1 MFEEYHILP
10 SFYTPISAPGHNLKT
25 ERINGTKYMIMQS
38 THLSQRYSGS
48 VELEK
53 LRQML
58 VTTKGFP
65 PLLVYLYLQTMHHN
79 GHKYTGK
86 IKQTLAT

>member
-1 MFEEYHILP
+1 
-10 SFYTPISAPGHNLKT
+10 
-25 ERINGTKYMIMQS
+25 MQG

-48 VELEK
+48 IELDE
-53 LRQML
+53 LTQML
-58 VTTKGFP
+58 VTTKGFL
-65 PLLVYLYLQTMHHN
+65 PLLVFMYQQTMHHN

>member
-1 MFEEYHILP
+1 MH
-10 SFYTPISAPGHNLKT
+10 G
-25 ERINGTKYMIMQS
+25 

-48 VELEK
+48 VELEE

-58 VTTKGFP
+58 ITTKEFL
-65 PLLVYLYLQTMHHN
+65 PLLVFLYQQTMHHN

>member
-1 MFEEYHILP
+1 
-10 SFYTPISAPGHNLKT
+10 
-25 ERINGTKYMIMQS
+25 MQG

-48 VELEK
+48 VQLQE

-58 VTTKGFP
+58 VNTQGYL
-65 PLLVYLYLQTMHHN
+65 PLLVFLYQQTMHHN

-86 IKQTLAT
+86 IKQTLVT